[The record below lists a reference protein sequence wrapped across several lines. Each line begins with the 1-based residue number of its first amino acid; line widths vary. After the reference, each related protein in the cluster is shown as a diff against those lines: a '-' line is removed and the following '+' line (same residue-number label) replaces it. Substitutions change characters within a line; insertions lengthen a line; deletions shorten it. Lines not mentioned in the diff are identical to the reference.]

1 MQIKF
6 LMMWCVLF
14 TVQVAYAADIPSIN
28 AAQATTKQDVAQ
40 SGSTEAGSASP
51 AGKSVRQGQDPQQ
64 QVADID
70 SVVAVV
76 NDDVITRNELDDRVR
91 EVVRQLHTQNTPL
104 PAEDVLQKQILE
116 RMITDMLQRQYAKEN
131 GVRVDDTQLNLA
143 ITRIAQQNN
152 FPSLDAFRAKLEAD
166 GVDYMKFREEI
177 RSEIIS
183 TRLRKREVESKLVI
197 SEREVDDYLANKAR
211 IGSEGEEFHLAHI
224 LVVVPEQASAAK
236 IQAARERAE
245 QALSKLNGG
254 ADFAQV
260 AASISDAKDALKG
273 GDLGWHSGDTIP
285 PLFMNV
291 LQNMKPGQISAV
303 LRSSSGFHI
312 LKLLEKRSA
321 NAPVVI
327 TQTNARHI
335 LIKTSEIMPEAEAK
349 KRIMEIKQRIE
360 AGADFAEQAKRYSQD
375 GSAQQG
381 GDLGWLSPGE
391 TVPEFEE
398 EMNKLKPGQM
408 GVVQSQ
414 FGWHLIQVL
423 ARRDTDVSEQQKRQQ
438 ARIAI
443 GTFKSDELFQDW
455 LRQLRDQA
463 FIEYRLIENK

>member
-14 TVQVAYAADIPSIN
+14 TVQVAYAADIPSSD
-28 AAQATTKQDVAQ
+28 AAKATTKQDVAQ
-40 SGSTEAGSASP
+40 SGSPEAGSAPP
-51 AGKSVRQGQDPQQ
+51 AGKSIRQAQDPQQ

-91 EVVRQLHTQNTPL
+91 EVVRQLQRQNTPL

-166 GVDYMKFREEI
+166 GVDYKKFREEI

-197 SEREVDDYLANKAR
+197 SEREVEDYLANKAR

-327 TQTNARHI
+327 TQTHARHI

-423 ARRDTDVSEQQKRQQ
+423 ARRNTDVSEQQKRQQ

-463 FIEYRLIENK
+463 FIEYRLKENK

>member
-14 TVQVAYAADIPSIN
+14 TVQVAHAADSPP
-28 AAQATTKQDVAQ
+28 AKPAMATTQA
-40 SGSTEAGSASP
+40 E
-51 AGKSVRQGQDPQQ
+51 KSVRPSHDPQQ
-64 QVADID
+64 QVGDID

-91 EVVRQLHTQNTPL
+91 EVVRQLQRRNTPL
-104 PAEDVLQKQILE
+104 PSEDVLQKQILE
-116 RMITDMLQRQYAKEN
+116 RMITDMLQRQYAREN
-131 GVRVDDTQLNLA
+131 GIRVDDTQLNLA
-143 ITRIAQQNN
+143 ITRIAQQNK

-166 GVDYMKFREEI
+166 GVDYRKFREEI

-211 IGSEGEEFHLAHI
+211 IGSAGEEFHLAHI

-236 IQAARERAE
+236 IQAAREKAE
-245 QALSKLNGG
+245 QALNKLNGG

-260 AASISDAKDALKG
+260 AASVSDAKDALKG
-273 GDLGWHSGDTIP
+273 GDLGWHSGNTIP
-285 PLFMNV
+285 PLFLNV
-291 LQNMKPGQISAV
+291 LQNMKPGQVSAV

-312 LKLLEKRSA
+312 LKLLGKRSA

-327 TQTNARHI
+327 TQTHARHI

-349 KRIMEIKQRIE
+349 KRILEIEQRIE

-423 ARRDTDVSEQQKRQQ
+423 ARRNTDVSEQQKRQQ

-443 GTFKSDELFQDW
+443 ATFKSDEQFQDW
-455 LRQLRDQA
+455 LRQLRDRA
-463 FIEYRLIENK
+463 FIEYRLKENK